1 MELSVNATEIASLP
15 SIQEVG
21 DEECPAAVPLALPC
35 SRTTSSETIQPT
47 MLGNHPSLKGE
58 GFRAMM
64 RDVGTGLLEG
74 HVPHLTSDGS
84 GGTYLMSDASGA
96 STVAVFKPMDEEPLA
111 VNCPRGMAPSLDG
124 EGLKRGTRVGE
135 GAFREVAAY
144 LLDHPLNEG
153 DSEGYASVPPTT
165 LVGCSASFFP
175 RSDSPRSPLD
185 DLEGKKV
192 GSLQKFVQS
201 FSNCEDMGP
210 SRFPASEVHKI
221 AVLDMRLANTDR
233 NGANILV
240 QRVDGPS
247 GVKLIPIDHGY
258 CIPDKFEDCT
268 FEWLYWPQ
276 SKVPFAEETLEYIS
290 KLNANKDIQILKESG
305 WSLNPAC
312 IKVLQAATMLLKK
325 GASVGKTPFEIG
337 SMMVRDD
344 LDVPSLIESLVE
356 EAESQA
362 QRVGNQSFEA
372 CFEAIADYANQGS
385 VPPNDTWKESK
396 PLLPLSEQARNAT
409 VRSGVT
415 SFFRVPSTCG
425 AASGAAG
432 GGEGRGAGAAAG
444 WNTGVGGSGGDAR
457 WYVNVEIW
465 GLFAPGNDTSVFYLP
480 MLMLN
485 SAGEVP
491 TVLVTNTLEYR
502 LDNHT
507 SIDYPN
513 FRSGQPY
520 QIVSVPQ
527 DDLVKNGSVNATELI
542 VGIFSDSYIAEGQ
555 DLGFSIRAFCSQG
568 RGCPLNCSGRGVCG
582 GGGVCQCPKGWG
594 GTACADGETLGMGA
608 GLRRMQVRMGVKVCG
623 EGGAIAF
630 YGLPSLLPV
639 FTFSLTSLSSLSYLL
654 APDARLHSV
663 HLSID
668 VVNDI
673 QPGLQTLA
681 PGQWAFFQIEPLDD
695 MTFESTQKSLPS
707 LSSVTQP
714 STKLLIQMERAA
726 GDLVL
731 FAKRQ
736 EQGFLPFGMPT
747 VFDFN
752 GFADMDSFRQRL
764 DRHQIVWN
772 RTEPGIVLVAV
783 LNNDVDLRETGR
795 FRLEYRLAV
804 GREGRALCPWDCGWP
819 AGAFAIRTLQEASAR
834 EVSGGGCAVLVAVLN
849 NDVDLRE
856 TGGFCLEYRLAVGR
870 EGRALCPWDCGWPA
884 GFCQALAVDGGGGGG
899 GGGGDGGAETQ
910 CVCNPHSAG
919 SFCQGGLHTAQ
930 LGKAVKGV
938 LPPSI
943 RLQTAEL
950 GKAVKGVLPPGRWT
964 YVQFTF
970 DPTTNKQI
978 VISFT
983 RKGGQASLVARQ
995 AAVPSLLDNDY
1006 RFTVRVTNDTL
1017 VSLFDVVNSSLEGP
1031 YTFGIFNLNYYVHQ
1045 QCEFEL
1051 EFKYKD
1057 SPSFFDSP
1065 YIIVIYAVLAFLLLV
1080 LIVIVLRCVI
1090 RRPPPAAADV
1100 ELSALGDM
1108 DRHVEA
1114 VPTGVDRA
1122 LVESFPL
1129 VKFRDDLFESSDD
1142 AHCAVCLADYDEQ
1155 ESLRKLPA
1163 CSHYFFILI
1172 PLPLCAP
1179 PSPPFSPSP
1188 RSCAVCLADYDEQES
1203 LRKLPACSHYF
1214 HVSCIGE
1221 WLRTRCSCPLCRRY
1235 VLLQPP
1241 QPQQPEQPQQA
1252 AQPSALQAEQAGPLT
1267 QPTQAEQNSRRCAE
1281 EGQSEQLLPTQ
1292 LGQSNESEIIQ
1303 GAGEDCAVQRNG
1315 CGGVV
1320 SAKEQQGEAQVDLK
1334 QRLQE
1339 NHQQRHEEQVDGERD
1354 GQWHEEERLMKREG
1368 EEGMMQEACEG
1379 ENDVIYNPEPALEG
1393 LLERDGRQHGERHGE
1408 VNADRAEH
1416 ACISRMP

>member
-1 MELSVNATEIASLP
+1 MSISNSLIKPSVINGSGAVVSRVSAFEDFLPNDFIQMYIGSSSSQVPRRLLAADGISSVNLKLKGLSRSFYAKHQRIVAGPCASEESLHDGLPSSQPQTMQFVLGMSDVLFVSVATFSGKEYLFSVERAANHRVRDIKKRICERELPSSSEDVELVLAGTPLEDHCLINDLDKHRDFGAVGSCHLHLLVRKNARVHAKSGPGRTMELSVNATEIASLP

-290 KLNANKDIQILKESG
+290 KLDANKDIQILKESG

-325 GASVGKTPFEIG
+325 GATVGKTPFEIG

-362 QRVGNQSFEA
+362 QRNHSETGKDTAPGPPLTFPPCLVCAASLSSPSLANS
-372 CFEAIADYANQGS
+372 ADYANQDS
-385 VPPNDTWKESK
+385 VPPTDTWKESK
-396 PLLPLSEQARNAT
+396 PLLPLSGQARNAT

-491 TVLVTNTLEYR
+491 TVLVTNTLQYR
-502 LDNHT
+502 LDDHT

-608 GLRRMQVRMGVKVCG
+608 GLRRMQVRMGGKVCG

-630 YGLPSLLPV
+630 Y
-639 FTFSLTSLSSLSYLL
+639 
-654 APDARLHSV
+654 
-663 HLSID
+663 

-681 PGQWAFFQIEPLDD
+681 PGQWAFFQIE
-695 MTFESTQKSLPS
+695 
-707 LSSVTQP
+707 VTQP

-783 LNNDVDLRETGR
+783 LNNDVDLRETGG

-804 GREGRALCPWDCGWP
+804 GREGRALCPWDCG
-819 AGAFAIRTLQEASAR
+819 

-919 SFCQGGLHTAQ
+919 SFCQGGLQAAQ

-938 LPPSI
+938 LPLRHLFHTLLSPPLSSSAPISI
-943 RLQTAEL
+943 SPHHRAAHGTAGQGGLQTAEL

-1142 AHCAVCLADYDEQ
+1142 A
-1155 ESLRKLPA
+1155 
-1163 CSHYFFILI
+1163 
-1172 PLPLCAP
+1172 
-1179 PSPPFSPSP
+1179 
-1188 RSCAVCLADYDEQES
+1188 
-1203 LRKLPACSHYF
+1203 
-1214 HVSCIGE
+1214 
-1221 WLRTRCSCPLCRRY
+1221 
-1235 VLLQPP
+1235 
-1241 QPQQPEQPQQA
+1241 
-1252 AQPSALQAEQAGPLT
+1252 
-1267 QPTQAEQNSRRCAE
+1267 
-1281 EGQSEQLLPTQ
+1281 
-1292 LGQSNESEIIQ
+1292 
-1303 GAGEDCAVQRNG
+1303 
-1315 CGGVV
+1315 
-1320 SAKEQQGEAQVDLK
+1320 
-1334 QRLQE
+1334 
-1339 NHQQRHEEQVDGERD
+1339 
-1354 GQWHEEERLMKREG
+1354 
-1368 EEGMMQEACEG
+1368 
-1379 ENDVIYNPEPALEG
+1379 
-1393 LLERDGRQHGERHGE
+1393 
-1408 VNADRAEH
+1408 
-1416 ACISRMP
+1416 

>member
-1 MELSVNATEIASLP
+1 MARGFDRSGLIVFLTAIYVCSSLSS
-15 SIQEVG
+15 
-21 DEECPAAVPLALPC
+21 
-35 SRTTSSETIQPT
+35 
-47 MLGNHPSLKGE
+47 PSL
-58 GFRAMM
+58 
-64 RDVGTGLLEG
+64 
-74 HVPHLTSDGS
+74 
-84 GGTYLMSDASGA
+84 
-96 STVAVFKPMDEEPLA
+96 
-111 VNCPRGMAPSLDG
+111 
-124 EGLKRGTRVGE
+124 
-135 GAFREVAAY
+135 
-144 LLDHPLNEG
+144 
-153 DSEGYASVPPTT
+153 
-165 LVGCSASFFP
+165 
-175 RSDSPRSPLD
+175 
-185 DLEGKKV
+185 
-192 GSLQKFVQS
+192 
-201 FSNCEDMGP
+201 
-210 SRFPASEVHKI
+210 
-221 AVLDMRLANTDR
+221 AN
-233 NGANILV
+233 
-240 QRVDGPS
+240 S
-247 GVKLIPIDHGY
+247 
-258 CIPDKFEDCT
+258 
-268 FEWLYWPQ
+268 
-276 SKVPFAEETLEYIS
+276 
-290 KLNANKDIQILKESG
+290 
-305 WSLNPAC
+305 
-312 IKVLQAATMLLKK
+312 
-325 GASVGKTPFEIG
+325 
-337 SMMVRDD
+337 
-344 LDVPSLIESLVE
+344 
-356 EAESQA
+356 
-362 QRVGNQSFEA
+362 
-372 CFEAIADYANQGS
+372 ADYANQDS
-385 VPPNDTWKESK
+385 VPPTDTWKESK
-396 PLLPLSEQARNAT
+396 PLLPLSGQARNAT

-491 TVLVTNTLEYR
+491 TVLVTNTLQYR
-502 LDNHT
+502 LDDHT

-520 QIVSVPQ
+520 QIVSVLQ
-527 DDLVKNGSVNATELI
+527 DDLVKNGSVNATGLI

-594 GTACADGETLGMGA
+594 GTACADGETQGMGA

-623 EGGAIAF
+623 EGGRENA
-630 YGLPSLLPV
+630 G
-639 FTFSLTSLSSLSYLL
+639 
-654 APDARLHSV
+654 REGQLHSTV
-663 HLSID
+663 YRPSSPSSPFRSLHCRRCPTCSHQMRACIPSTHQMRACIPSTHQMRACIPSTSQSTVAILLFLSIVCAAHPISPHLTPSHPISPITPLHPFSPLFTPFHSFSPIVTPSYPS
-668 VVNDI
+668 VVHDI

-707 LSSVTQP
+707 LSSVSCYSLPTSPVLPSLHPLFLSLLALFALPPPLPEVTQP
-714 STKLLIQMERAA
+714 STKLLIQMKRAAGDLVLFAKRQEQGFLPFGMPTVFDFNGFADMDSFRHHLPAASHSWLPFLLTPASLPSPFPPLLRPPVPPLPPFLPQVTQPSAKLLIQMERAA

-783 LNNDVDLRETGR
+783 LNNDVDLRETGG

-819 AGAFAIRTLQEASAR
+819 AGFCQALTAD
-834 EVSGGGCAVLVAVLN
+834 GGGGGGGGGVGGAETQ
-849 NDVDLRE
+849 E
-856 TGGFCLEYRLAVGR
+856 TGGFRLEYRLAVGR

-910 CVCNPHSAG
+910 CVCNPDSAG
-919 SFCQGGLHTAQ
+919 SFCQGG
-930 LGKAVKGV
+930 
-938 LPPSI
+938 
-943 RLQTAEL
+943 LQTAEL

-995 AAVPSLLDNDY
+995 GAVPSLLENDY
-1006 RFTVRVTNDTL
+1006 RFTVRVMNDTL
-1017 VSLFDVVNSSLEGP
+1017 VSLFDVVNSSREGP
-1031 YTFGIFNLNYYVHQ
+1031 YTFGIFNLNYHVHQ
-1045 QCEFEL
+1045 SCEFEL

-1065 YIIVIYAVLAFLLLV
+1065 YIIIIYAVLAFLLLV

-1292 LGQSNESEIIQ
+1292 LGQSNERSEEEESEHGEEEQVAEQGQNAHSHGLIKGSEIIQ

-1368 EEGMMQEACEG
+1368 EEGMKQEACEG